1 MGHSIALLRA
11 VQQELDDFL
20 AARKSEFETISS
32 DLLPMLEYAQTLIV
46 GGKRFRG
53 QFCYWSWHGH
63 LGQANNT
70 ANSDQQKAI
79 AKICAALE
87 LFHAAALVHDD
98 VIDQSDTRRSNP
110 AVHKQFEQLHRQS
123 GWAADAKRFGES
135 AAIILGDLLLA
146 WSSELFGNALLTAP
160 NSAIEAACR
169 DQFARMR
176 VEVMAGQYL
185 DILEENSA
193 SGRPVESA
201 VERANKVMLYKTAK
215 YSIEA
220 PLLIGAAFAGASES
234 QLAALSSFA
243 IPLGL
248 CFQLRDDVLGV
259 FGDPSVTGKPAG
271 DDLREGKRTVLV
283 ALARAGMN
291 EADAREF
298 DELLALG
305 SLESSQISKM
315 QNDIIAVG
323 ALAEVEKLIE
333 QLGVQAVA
341 ELEKIA
347 VSPEASS
354 ELHAL
359 AAQVINR
366 SH

>member
-1 MGHSIALLRA
+1 MDDSKTLISAIQR
-11 VQQELDDFL
+11 ELDNFMT
-20 AARKSEFETISS
+20 ARRGEFEQISPE
-32 DLLPMLEYAQTLIV
+32 LLPLLEYANTLIA

-53 QFCYWSWHGH
+53 QFCFWAWRGF
-63 LGQANNT
+63 LNT
-70 ANSDQQKAI
+70 GPDAGLDYLPI

-110 AVHKQFEQLHRQS
+110 SVHKLFERLHTES
-123 GWAADAKRFGES
+123 GWSADAKRFGES

-146 WSSELFGNALLTAP
+146 WSSELFGNALLDSPTRD
-160 NSAIEAACR
+160 IEAACR

-193 SGRPVESA
+193 AGRPVAEA
-201 VERANKVMLYKTAK
+201 VSRANRIMLYKTAK

-220 PLLIGAAFAGASES
+220 PLLIGAAFAGATLSDFN
-234 QLAALSSFA
+234 ALSEFA

-259 FGDPSVTGKPAG
+259 FGDPAITGKPAG

-283 ALARAGMN
+283 ALTRQALEVEQAKR
-291 EADAREF
+291 F
-298 DELLALG
+298 DELLAAGELSAG
-305 SLESSQISKM
+305 QIEHM
-315 QNDIIAVG
+315 QQQIVASG
-323 ALAEVEKLIE
+323 ALAKTEKLIDDWGSKARE
-333 QLGVQAVA
+333 KLDAV
-341 ELEKIA
+341 
-347 VSPEASS
+347 VMD
-354 ELHAL
+354 L
-359 AAQVINR
+359 AAKQQLDQLANQVVNR
-366 SH
+366 KN